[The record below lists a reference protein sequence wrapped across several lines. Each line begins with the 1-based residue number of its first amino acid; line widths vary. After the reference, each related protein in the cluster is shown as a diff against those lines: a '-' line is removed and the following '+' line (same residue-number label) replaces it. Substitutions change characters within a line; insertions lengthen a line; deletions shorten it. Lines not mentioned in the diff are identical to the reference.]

1 MRCLKVVGLQP
12 DVLVGGVVS
21 NEVLHTPRHVT
32 DKSFSF
38 VGYDL
43 YLIGI
48 AEDLTYCQDYK
59 WEVTAQKGVST
70 GKSGYL
76 ATGVLDAG
84 P

>member
-1 MRCLKVVGLQP
+1 M
-12 DVLVGGVVS
+12 
-21 NEVLHTPRHVT
+21 LHTPHHIT
-32 DKSFSF
+32 DKTFSF

-48 AEDLTYCQDYK
+48 AEDLTYCQNYK
-59 WEVTAQKGVST
+59 WEVMVQKGVST

-84 P
+84 S